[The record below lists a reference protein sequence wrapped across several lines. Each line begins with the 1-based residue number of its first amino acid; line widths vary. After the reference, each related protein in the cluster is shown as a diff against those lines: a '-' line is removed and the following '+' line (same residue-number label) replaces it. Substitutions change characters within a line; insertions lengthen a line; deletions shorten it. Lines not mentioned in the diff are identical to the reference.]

1 MKDKEIQVSLILPTY
16 NEAENIVPLMERLER
31 SLKVRWCYEL
41 IVVDDDSPDETATK
55 AQEYGKNNPAIRVI
69 RRKNERGLTSAINC
83 GLKACSGAIVGWM
96 DCDLCHPP
104 ELISTLLGHLE
115 DGGEHLHAVIASRYV
130 SGGSDDRQGLYRVQ
144 RILSLVLSQLSQW
157 ITKLPVKDISSGYI
171 VIRRSCFDVNGFLV
185 GNYGEYFIDLIYK
198 MHKNGFAIDEV
209 PFTFSNRQHGKSKTA
224 NSLTDFFSKGQD
236 YIRMLYRYRP
246 KN

>member
-1 MKDKEIQVSLILPTY
+1 MENGNIQISLILPTY
-16 NEAENIVPLMERLER
+16 NEAENIVPLMERLEQA
-31 SLKVRWCYEL
+31 LKVRWRYEL

-55 AQEYGKNNPAIRVI
+55 AQEYGQNNPAIRVI

-83 GLKACSGAIVGWM
+83 GLKASRGAIVGWM

-104 ELISTLLGHLE
+104 ELITTMLEHLE
-115 DGGEHLHAVIASRYV
+115 DGKERLHAVIASRYAP
-130 SGGSDDRQGLYRVQ
+130 GGGDHRKGLYRIQ
-144 RILSLVLSQLSQW
+144 RILSLLLSHLSQW

-171 VIRRSCFDVNGFLV
+171 VIHRSCFDVNGFLV

-198 MHKNGFAIDEV
+198 MHQNGFLMREI
-209 PFTFSNRQHGKSKTA
+209 PFTFSNRIYGESKTA
-224 NSLTDFFSKGQD
+224 TSLADFFSKGPD